1 MDDFTL
7 DELRELI
14 DEADEREMD
23 APFRKAGLRF
33 GYAKE
38 AIETE
43 WLARRHLREAVLDLA
58 DARAA
63 EREAE

>member
-1 MDDFTL
+1 
-7 DELRELI
+7 
-14 DEADEREMD
+14 MD